1 MSVVLHAALIKTV
14 FEKNFIAIEAK
25 KACEQL
31 GKGGANALP
40 EAIDQLVDG
49 SKQIKNLGLAEHS
62 IHTLVELVKNM
73 PKEYFMS
80 GSESLKGLLS

>member
-1 MSVVLHAALIKTV
+1 MKAPLHATIIKTV

-49 SKQIKNLGLAEHS
+49 SKQIKNLALAENS
-62 IHTLVELVKNM
+62 VNTLVELVKNM
-73 PKEYFMS
+73 PPEYFMV
-80 GSESLKGLLS
+80 GT